1 MGLPLRGP
9 KVKSKHLKLL
19 NLCKIC
25 KCPLH
30 PPAPPIEHASVQLYD
45 YNNNTIQF
53 EPGRCNAH
61 GSNLP
66 KEVGV
71 HSTKVL
77 AGLYAR
83 DTSSHSPEG
92 GTVNTA
98 E

>member
-1 MGLPLRGP
+1 MPPWYLQGLMNGKNSKYP
-9 KVKSKHLKLL
+9 KSFSKL
-19 NLCKIC
+19 
-25 KCPLH
+25 
-30 PPAPPIEHASVQLYD
+30 SS
-45 YNNNTIQF
+45 NTIQF
-53 EPGRCNAH
+53 EPGHCNAH

-92 GTVNTA
+92 GTVNT
-98 E
+98 EE

>member
-1 MGLPLRGP
+1 MYKYFEISKASQGLL
-9 KVKSKHLKLL
+9 SIL
-19 NLCKIC
+19 
-25 KCPLH
+25 
-30 PPAPPIEHASVQLYD
+30 QL
-45 YNNNTIQF
+45 QF
-53 EPGRCNAH
+53 EPGHCNAH

>member
-1 MGLPLRGP
+1 MLNVDHTPPL
-9 KVKSKHLKLL
+9 
-19 NLCKIC
+19 
-25 KCPLH
+25 
-30 PPAPPIEHASVQLYD
+30 LYALVG
-45 YNNNTIQF
+45 YNTIQF
-53 EPGRCNAH
+53 EPGHCNAH

-83 DTSSHSPEG
+83 DTFSHSPEG

>member
-1 MGLPLRGP
+1 M
-9 KVKSKHLKLL
+9 K
-19 NLCKIC
+19 
-25 KCPLH
+25 
-30 PPAPPIEHASVQLYD
+30 VQLQLQ
-45 YNNNTIQF
+45 QF